1 MLNQSLAFMVN
12 NLVVWFNMY
21 PSSLNNVIES
31 FKKLPGVGEK
41 SAERNAL
48 ALLELSDEDIDN
60 FVNAIKECKSKLHR
74 CKICGHLTD
83 QDECY
88 ICANA
93 HRRNDLI
100 CVVEDYKSVFMF
112 EKSGS
117 FNGKYHVLNGL
128 ISPMD
133 GIYPEDINL
142 SSLVKRLEGVENAEV
157 IVALKSSIEGKTT
170 TLYIKKI
177 LENRNVKITRLSYG
191 IPMGVELDYLDAL
204 TLDQA
209 LLDRKEVS

>member
-1 MLNQSLAFMVN
+1 
-12 NLVVWFNMY
+12 MY
-21 PSSLNNVIES
+21 PSSLNNVINS

-48 ALLELSDEDIDN
+48 ALIELSDEDINN
-60 FVNAIKECKSKLHR
+60 FVEAIKDCKNKLRR

-83 QDECY
+83 SEICY
-88 ICANA
+88 ICENE
-93 HRRNDLI
+93 HRKNDLI

-112 EKSGS
+112 EKSGT

-142 SSLVKRLEGVENAEV
+142 SSLVSRLDGVENAEV

-177 LENRNVKITRLSYG
+177 LEDKNIKVTRLSYG
-191 IPMGVELDYLDAL
+191 IPMGVEIDYLDSL

-209 LLDRKEVS
+209 LLDRKEIS

>member
-1 MLNQSLAFMVN
+1 
-12 NLVVWFNMY
+12 MY

-74 CKICGHLTD
+74 CKICGHITD
-83 QDECY
+83 HD
-88 ICANA
+88 ICNICESQY
-93 HRRNDLI
+93 RKNNLI

-112 EKSGS
+112 EKTG
-117 FNGKYHVLNGL
+117 NYDGKYHVLNGV
-128 ISPMD
+128 ISPID
-133 GIYPEDINL
+133 GITPDELNIDSLINRL
-142 SSLVKRLEGVENAEV
+142 SKIKGDKE
-157 IVALKSSIEGKTT
+157 IIIALKPSIEGKTT

-177 LENRNVKITRLSYG
+177 LENKNVKITRLSYG
-191 IPMGVELDYLDAL
+191 IPRGVELDYLDAL

>member
-1 MLNQSLAFMVN
+1 
-12 NLVVWFNMY
+12 MY

-60 FVNAIKECKSKLHR
+60 FVNAIKDCKSKLHR
-74 CKICGHLTD
+74 CKICGYLTD

-88 ICANA
+88 ICANE
-93 HRRNDLI
+93 HRRDDLI

-133 GIYPEDINL
+133 GVYPEDINL
-142 SSLVKRLEGVENAEV
+142 SSLVKRLDGIENAEV

-177 LENRNVKITRLSYG
+177 LENKNVKITRLSYG

>member
-1 MLNQSLAFMVN
+1 
-12 NLVVWFNMY
+12 MY
-21 PSSLNNVIES
+21 PNSLNKVIES
-31 FKKLPGVGEK
+31 FKKLPGIGEK

-48 ALLELSDEDIDN
+48 ALIELSQEDIDN
-60 FVNAIKECKSKLHR
+60 FVDAIKDCKNKLHK

-88 ICANA
+88 ICSNEN
-93 HRRNDLI
+93 RRDDLI

-112 EKSGS
+112 EKTGS

-133 GIYPEDINL
+133 GVYPEDINL
-142 SSLVKRLEGVENAEV
+142 SSLVRRLENQENAEV

-177 LENRNVKITRLSYG
+177 LENKNVKITRLSYG

>member
-1 MLNQSLAFMVN
+1 
-12 NLVVWFNMY
+12 MY
-21 PSSLNNVIES
+21 PSSLNNVINS

-48 ALLELSDEDIDN
+48 ALIELSDEDIDN
-60 FVNAIKECKSKLHR
+60 FVEAIKDCKNKLHR

-83 QDECY
+83 SETCY
-88 ICANA
+88 ICENE

-112 EKSGS
+112 EKSGT

-142 SSLVKRLEGVENAEV
+142 SSLVSRLDGVENAEV

-177 LENRNVKITRLSYG
+177 LEDKNIKVTRLSYG
-191 IPMGVELDYLDAL
+191 IPMGVEIDYLDSL

-209 LLDRKEVS
+209 LLDRKEIS

>member
-1 MLNQSLAFMVN
+1 
-12 NLVVWFNMY
+12 
-21 PSSLNNVIES
+21 
-31 FKKLPGVGEK
+31 
-41 SAERNAL
+41 
-48 ALLELSDEDIDN
+48 
-60 FVNAIKECKSKLHR
+60 
-74 CKICGHLTD
+74 
-83 QDECY
+83 
-88 ICANA
+88 
-93 HRRNDLI
+93 
-100 CVVEDYKSVFMF
+100 MF

-133 GIYPEDINL
+133 GVYPEDINL
-142 SSLVKRLEGVENAEV
+142 SSLVKRLDGIENAEV

-177 LENRNVKITRLSYG
+177 LENKNVKITRLSYG

>member
-1 MLNQSLAFMVN
+1 
-12 NLVVWFNMY
+12 MY
-21 PSSLNNVIES
+21 PSSLNNVINS

-48 ALLELSDEDIDN
+48 ALIELSDEDIDN
-60 FVNAIKECKSKLHR
+60 FVEAIKDCKNKLHS

-83 QDECY
+83 SEICY
-88 ICANA
+88 ICENE

-112 EKSGS
+112 EKSGT

-142 SSLVKRLEGVENAEV
+142 SSLVSRLDGVENAEV

-177 LENRNVKITRLSYG
+177 LEDKNIKVTRLSYG
-191 IPMGVELDYLDAL
+191 IPMGVEIDYLDSL

-209 LLDRKEVS
+209 LLDRKEIS

>member
-1 MLNQSLAFMVN
+1 
-12 NLVVWFNMY
+12 MY
-21 PSSLNNVIES
+21 PSSLNNVINS

-48 ALLELSDEDIDN
+48 ALIELSDEDIDN
-60 FVNAIKECKSKLHR
+60 FVEAIKDCKNKLHR

-83 QDECY
+83 SEICY
-88 ICANA
+88 ICENE

-112 EKSGS
+112 EKSGT

-133 GIYPEDINL
+133 GSYPEDINL
-142 SSLVKRLEGVENAEV
+142 SSLVSRLDGVENAEV

-170 TLYIKKI
+170 TLYMKKI
-177 LENRNVKITRLSYG
+177 LEDKNIKVTRLSYG
-191 IPMGVELDYLDAL
+191 IPMGVEIDYLDSL

-209 LLDRKEVS
+209 LLDRKEIS

>member
-1 MLNQSLAFMVN
+1 
-12 NLVVWFNMY
+12 MY
-21 PSSLNNVIES
+21 PSSLNNVINS

-48 ALLELSDEDIDN
+48 ALIELSDEDIDN
-60 FVNAIKECKSKLHR
+60 FIKAIKDCKNKLHR

-83 QDECY
+83 SETCY
-88 ICANA
+88 ICENE

-112 EKSGS
+112 EKSGT

-142 SSLVKRLEGVENAEV
+142 SSLVSRLDGVENAEV

-177 LENRNVKITRLSYG
+177 LEDKNIKVTRLSYG
-191 IPMGVELDYLDAL
+191 IPMGVEIDYLDSL

-209 LLDRKEVS
+209 LLDRKEIS